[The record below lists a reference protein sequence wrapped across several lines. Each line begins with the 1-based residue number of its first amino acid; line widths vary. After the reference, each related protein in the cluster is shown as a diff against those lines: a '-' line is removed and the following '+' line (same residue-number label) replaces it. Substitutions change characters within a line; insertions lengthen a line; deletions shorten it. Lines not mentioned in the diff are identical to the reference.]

1 MVIFG
6 TLVQATAAQTTGAVL
21 LARGE
26 PTQALAPLREAWT
39 LWQRLE
45 APFESA
51 RVRVLMG
58 RACER
63 LGDRDTARM
72 HLDAAAAVFEG
83 LGAKPELARLRD
95 DPAPRGGLAAEL
107 TGRERQVLSHVA
119 AGKTNRRIAAD
130 LGISEH
136 TVARHVSNIFNTIG
150 VTSRTAASAFA
161 FENDLV

>member
-1 MVIFG
+1 MLAKGELESAGAVAEELASLAAEVNAP
-6 TLVQATAAQTTGAVL
+6 LVQATAAQTTGAVL

-72 HLDAAAAVFEG
+72 HLDAAAAILRRV
-83 LGAKPELARLRD
+83 AVSRPSSRAVNARC
-95 DPAPRGGLAAEL
+95 
-107 TGRERQVLSHVA
+107 SH
-119 AGKTNRRIAAD
+119 
-130 LGISEH
+130 
-136 TVARHVSNIFNTIG
+136 
-150 VTSRTAASAFA
+150 TSRPARRTAGSPPTWGSASIRSHATSA
-161 FENDLV
+161 TSSTRSG